1 MAEESDK
8 KNSQKGRPVKK
19 AELKPVKKPIPKPK
33 RKPKK
38 PKRGINYNLSSTLVI
53 TFLTLFLVF
62 VLFGNYNS
70 MKHANS
76 NPRPTKKTK
85 VVKSK
90 ISNPREKQVK
100 TYKKLMKQK
109 YITTQQFNKLYQSA
123 QKEGNTG
130 LIEKFDNTKLVDN
143 DDGHVYMVEII
154 PYNQGLDLRYHL
166 TAINN
171 GKSAE
176 INPDWAK
183 EHNK

>member
-8 KNSQKGRPVKK
+8 KNSQKEKPVKK
-19 AELKPVKKPIPKPK
+19 AELKPVKKPMSKPK

-38 PKRGINYNLSSTLVI
+38 PKRRINYNLSSTLVI

-85 VVKSK
+85 VVKGK
-90 ISNPREKQVK
+90 ISSPREKQAK

-109 YITTQQFNKLYQSA
+109 YITTQQFNTLPISSKR
-123 QKEGNTG
+123 G
-130 LIEKFDNTKLVDN
+130 
-143 DDGHVYMVEII
+143 
-154 PYNQGLDLRYHL
+154 
-166 TAINN
+166 
-171 GKSAE
+171 
-176 INPDWAK
+176 
-183 EHNK
+183 

>member
-8 KNSQKGRPVKK
+8 KNSQKEKPVKK
-19 AELKPVKKPIPKPK
+19 AELKPVKKPMPKPK

-38 PKRGINYNLSSTLVI
+38 PKRRTNYNLSSTLVI
-53 TFLTLFLVF
+53 TFLALFLVF
-62 VLFGNYNS
+62 VLFGDYNS

-76 NPRPTKKTK
+76 NPCPTKKTK
-85 VVKSK
+85 VVKGK
-90 ISNPREKQVK
+90 ISSLREKQAK

-109 YITTQQFNKLYQSA
+109 YITTQQFNKFYQSA

-143 DDGHVYMVEII
+143 DDGHVYMIEII
-154 PYNQGLDLRYHL
+154 PYNEGLDLRYHL
-166 TAINN
+166 TVINN

-176 INPDWAK
+176 INPDWTK